1 MTRKRAAGA
10 ADSGRK
16 RAPPGRAREP
26 RRNGSHGQAT
36 IADVARFAGVSMST
50 VSRVMRQPAIVT
62 EALRAKVRA
71 AVERLDY
78 VPNQMATGLA
88 AAQGRQVGVIV
99 PSVLNAFFSATVDAL
114 TERIADLGHQV
125 LLGTSDYDP
134 AREEALIE
142 GFLSWQPAAI
152 VVAGL
157 RHSRRASRLLLAARN
172 PVIEM
177 WEIGGVPIDYAIGFS
192 HRAVG
197 RAMARHLLARG
208 RRRIAC
214 LGAAL
219 DLALRAAARAA
230 GYGEALRE
238 AGREPLVVGMPG
250 RAAVAAGSE
259 GLARILLEHREV
271 DALCC
276 ANDVIALGALFEAQ
290 RRGLAVP
297 DRLAIVGFGD
307 LDFAAHS
314 VPPLTTV
321 RPPAR
326 AIGDAV
332 GAIIERAWRGEPCG
346 AKVTDLGFEL
356 IARGTG

>member
-1 MTRKRAAGA
+1 MAKKRAARGGI
-10 ADSGRK
+10 GRK
-16 RAPPGRAREP
+16 RAPPQRERKA

-62 EALRAKVRA
+62 ERLRAKVRA

-88 AAQGRQVGVIV
+88 AAKGRQVGVIV
-99 PSVLNAFFSATVDAL
+99 PSILNAFFSTTVDAL
-114 TERIADLGHQV
+114 TERIATLGHQV
-125 LLGTSDYDP
+125 LLGTSDYDEG
-134 AREEALIE
+134 REEALIE
-142 GFLSWQPAAI
+142 SFLSWQPAAI

-157 RHSRRASRLLLAARN
+157 RHSRRAARLLLAARS

-177 WEIGGVPIDYAIGFS
+177 WEVGAVPIDYAVGFS

-208 RRRIAC
+208 RRRIAFR
-214 LGAAL
+214 GAAL
-219 DLALRAAARAA
+219 ERDHRAATRAA
-230 GYGEALRE
+230 GCGEALRE
-238 AGREPLVVGMPG
+238 AGREPLVVGLPG
-250 RAAVAAGSE
+250 RAAVTTGCE
-259 GLARILLEHREV
+259 GLARLLSDHAGV
-271 DALCC
+271 DAICC
-276 ANDVIALGALFEAQ
+276 ANDVIALGVLFEAQ

-326 AIGDAV
+326 AIGEAAGD
-332 GAIIERAWRGEPCG
+332 IIARAWRGEPPG
-346 AKVTDLGFEL
+346 AKVTDLGFEMV
-356 IARGTG
+356 ARGTG